1 MEENSPVKG
10 THDTSITVIDWPP
23 PGDTAIERE
32 REREREREAE
42 EEDGVHP
49 PHCNF
54 GDRRGGGDGHY
65 GRTSELQC
73 RFKHEKMNRKFY

>member
-32 REREREREAE
+32 REREREAE
-42 EEDGVHP
+42 EEEGVHP

-54 GDRRGGGDGHY
+54 GDRRGGGETGIMGGQVSY
-65 GRTSELQC
+65 SVGSNM
-73 RFKHEKMNRKFY
+73 KK